1 MMHMHSTNYLTG
13 QIYFLTCRSRDLDD
27 PAHHAH
33 CEARGLNPQL
43 YHDMI
48 CCLEEVQKVK
58 EQINSSY
65 SQET

>member
-33 CEARGLNPQL
+33 CEARGLSRL
-43 YHDMI
+43 GTTVVVFCAGGGDRGFR
-48 CCLEEVQKVK
+48 V
-58 EQINSSY
+58 
-65 SQET
+65 